1 MTIAET
7 EGGGGKATGEAAMVL
22 DRKGFSVHYQ
32 GIMGV
37 FKVNLTVFAKATE
50 V

>member
-1 MTIAET
+1 LLRQK
-7 EGGGGKATGEAAMVL
+7 GKGEKARGEAAMVL
-22 DRKGFSVHYQ
+22 DRKSCFSVNYQ
-32 GIMGV
+32 GTMGV